1 MTLICQVKNTAVGSV
16 TYKPYEHMSP
26 SSSRFVLSWGRVI
39 RREFVLSVNE
49 RMSMQHVA
57 TRAWEFPVKYVSG
70 VFEYDHVIS

>member
-1 MTLICQVKNTAVGSV
+1 V
-16 TYKPYEHMSP
+16 T
-26 SSSRFVLSWGRVI
+26 WGRVI

-70 VFEYDHVIS
+70 VFECDHVIN